1 MLKEW
6 ASLYTSSEDLAV
18 KGLYLACDIT
28 PYVHAIT
35 SHLPSMLCRCLESGL
50 TLRYFSCAAQEKKNH
65 LQVFYAQEKTFKGG
79 LRPAEVEESILMQE
93 GRRILFIHKHASI
106 LAKNGFDVSA
116 LIESP
121 KPLQIYLWRKKEK
134 KKRRKNINPLGWL
147 WIQFSK
153 STGRNSFLLTKV
165 SFCGE
170 PDGNW
175 SCCHQFRWPPRNGL
189 PLHSSLTKGD
199 LHFQCTWSGLAQFH
213 SHRGSVGF
221 EGESRSLPSHFQRGQ
236 QMHQA
241 SLEFLISL
249 VWTFPSAFQ
258 QSRSEEF
265 VLFPL
270 LHRKPAQPAFQLP

>member
-1 MLKEW
+1 MNATLEELKGEKLKSREEPKDKPRRGGTWDDVIRAIDFPRYFFFFFFKEVERNEERNMEKKKKKSRMLKEW

-121 KPLQIYLWRKKEK
+121 KPLQIYL
-134 KKRRKNINPLGWL
+134 
-147 WIQFSK
+147 
-153 STGRNSFLLTKV
+153 
-165 SFCGE
+165 
-170 PDGNW
+170 
-175 SCCHQFRWPPRNGL
+175 
-189 PLHSSLTKGD
+189 
-199 LHFQCTWSGLAQFH
+199 
-213 SHRGSVGF
+213 
-221 EGESRSLPSHFQRGQ
+221 
-236 QMHQA
+236 
-241 SLEFLISL
+241 
-249 VWTFPSAFQ
+249 
-258 QSRSEEF
+258 
-265 VLFPL
+265 
-270 LHRKPAQPAFQLP
+270 